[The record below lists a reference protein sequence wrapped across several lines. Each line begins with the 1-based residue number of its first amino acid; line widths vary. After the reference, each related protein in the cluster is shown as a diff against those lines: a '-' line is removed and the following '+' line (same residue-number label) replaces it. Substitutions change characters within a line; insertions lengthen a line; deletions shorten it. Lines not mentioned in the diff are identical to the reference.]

1 MIVGVAINPD
11 SGKGRG
17 RTYRD
22 EMAHLL
28 AAYPVEVVWFNSDDP
43 AVLKGDMFGAAETGM
58 IDALIVAG
66 GDGMIHLAVNAL
78 GDSQIPLGIV
88 ATGSGNDIARE
99 FSLPTHRPD
108 EGLHQV
114 MSALFTRK
122 FRQIDVLEIEGGGK
136 VERALAMANMGLDS
150 DANFR
155 ANQFQWPKGNVRYVR
170 GLISSLIHYRPYGV
184 RLTVDGVR
192 MSGSMVLL
200 LAANT
205 RFAGGG
211 FNLAPHADPTDHA
224 LSVVLCRGLSTLEFP
239 SLLGRLARARHVDD
253 PRVHEMTAREIAVE
267 PDTRMGIAP
276 PPVMADGELI
286 CDLPARIRILPS
298 RIRMAL

>member
-1 MIVGVAINPD
+1 MIVGVAVNPD

-17 RTYRD
+17 RTYQ
-22 EMAHLL
+22 EEIASLL
-28 AAYPVEVVWFNSDDP
+28 AAYPVEVVWFHDADP
-43 AVLKGDMFGAAETGM
+43 AVVKGDMFGAAETGM

-99 FSLPTHRPD
+99 FGLPTHRPD
-108 EGLHQV
+108 LGLHQV

-122 FRQIDVLEIEGGGK
+122 FHTIDVIEIESAGK
-136 VERALAMANMGLDS
+136 TERALAMVNMGLDS

-155 ANQFQWPKGNVRYVR
+155 TNQLHWPKGNLRYVR
-170 GLISSLIHYRPYGV
+170 GLLGALTHYQPYGV
-184 RLTVDGVR
+184 RISVDGVQT
-192 MSGSMVLL
+192 SGSMVLL

-211 FNLAPHADPTDHA
+211 FNLAPHADPADHA
-224 LSVVLCRGLSTLEFP
+224 LSVVLCRGLKAHEFP
-239 SLLGRLARARHVDD
+239 SLLGKLAIARHVYD
-253 PRVHEMTAREIAVE
+253 PRVHEFSARELSIE
-267 PDTRMGIAP
+267 PDLSVGIAP
-276 PPVMADGELI
+276 PPVMADGEYI
-286 CDLPARIRILPS
+286 CELPARIRVLPG

>member
-22 EMAHLL
+22 EIAHLL

-114 MSALFTRK
+114 MTALFTRK
-122 FRQIDVLEIEGGGK
+122 FRQIDVIEIEGGGK
-136 VERALAMANMGLDS
+136 TERALAMANIGLDA
-150 DANFR
+150 DTNLR
-155 ANQFQWPKGNVRYVR
+155 TNQLHWPKGNLRYLR
-170 GLISSLIHYRPYGV
+170 GLISALWHYRPYGV
-184 RLTVDGVR
+184 RITIDGVQA
-192 MSGSMVLL
+192 SGSMVLL

-211 FNLAPHADPTDHA
+211 FNLAPHADPSDHL
-224 LSVVLCRGLSTLEFP
+224 LSVVVLRGLRAVEFP
-239 SLLGRLARARHVDD
+239 GLLGKLATARHVLD
-253 PRVHEMTAREIAVE
+253 PRVHEIVAREVYVE
-267 PDTRMGIAP
+267 PDPTAGSPLPAL
-276 PPVMADGELI
+276 MADGEFI
-286 CDLPARIRILPS
+286 CHAPARIRLLPS